1 MNKKKWLLSLEMG
14 FCNFA
19 AIPSSECPCSE
30 DDKSGCDMAECSPD
44 MSDNELCEADAPLP
58 NLINYDIGNC
68 PGGYDVFICSQGK
81 RIDMLIP

>member
-81 RIDMLIP
+81 GSIC